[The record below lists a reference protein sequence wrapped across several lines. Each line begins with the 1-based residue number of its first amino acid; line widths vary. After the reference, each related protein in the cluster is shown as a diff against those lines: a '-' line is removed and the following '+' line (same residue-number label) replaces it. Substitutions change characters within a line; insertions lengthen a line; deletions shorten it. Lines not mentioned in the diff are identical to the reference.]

1 MEQEVG
7 LIGFGEAGSTFA
19 LAGDWAAAAHVY
31 DIKTESAATREA
43 MLAAYAQAGQ
53 GSVTGFWR
61 VLEGLIPD
69 QDRSMVFG
77 LRGG

>member
-31 DIKTESAATREA
+31 DIKTFKTVITYQ
-43 MLAAYAQAGQ
+43 L
-53 GSVTGFWR
+53 W
-61 VLEGLIPD
+61 
-69 QDRSMVFG
+69 
-77 LRGG
+77 